1 MRGFHHVNHA
11 FVAAVEVPNIVPASP
26 VEDFYSFD
34 FIIEEI
40 VVGQSVL
47 RVENASDDAFYL
59 GEKNDT

>member
-1 MRGFHHVNHA
+1 MRGFHHVNYA
-11 FVAAVEVPNIVPASP
+11 FVVAVEVPNIVPASP

-34 FIIEEI
+34 FVIKQV

-47 RVENASDDAFYL
+47 RVENASDYPFYL